1 MLKLGSSLEAKTIL
15 KPNERLAGLARQ
27 SRLGEFLPGEHRD
40 GKACLGLN
48 PPSLPTLFADTVCDA
63 GIFWGRGSRLS
74 QILNGILDGKDP
86 LLWIRP
92 EVAGSWAL
100 RGWGG
105 PAFLIPLSREVPPS
119 RIPGWEASLTSVF
132 SPRRMKRVITT
143 GK

>member
-1 MLKLGSSLEAKTIL
+1 MGSFSLEST
-15 KPNERLAGLARQ
+15 ET
-27 SRLGEFLPGEHRD
+27 
-40 GKACLGLN
+40 GKLVWVRTR
-48 PPSLPTLFADTVCDA
+48 PPPPPTLFADIVCDA
-63 GIFWGRGSRLS
+63 GIFWGGGSRLS
-74 QILNGILDGKDP
+74 QILNGTLDGKDP

-105 PAFLIPLSREVPPS
+105 PAFLIPLSREVPSS
-119 RIPGWEASLTSVF
+119 RIPGWEASLMSVF